1 MTMLDRMRR
10 HKSWLKWSLAIVVV
24 AFVLLY
30 IPNFLRGGGIG
41 AGAAAGAGNREVV
54 ASVDG
59 REITV
64 AQFRKVYNQQMQA
77 YRRSYGGSIDER
89 LLKQMGIDR
98 RILQQLIDEEAGLA
112 EARRL
117 GITTSDEEV
126 RTRILALPAFQE
138 NGQFIGDERY
148 RQLLQMAEPP
158 RRPAEF
164 EEEVRRSMT
173 LSKLQGAL
181 TDWMTVSAA
190 DVTAEYKKRNEKVKL
205 AVVSFPSDKFLAET
219 TATDA
224 EIAQQYEQHKS
235 DYRIPDK
242 RKVRYA
248 LLDTQSIRNRTQV
261 TAQDVQR
268 YYEDNEAQYS
278 TPEEVRA
285 SHILLKTEG
294 KDDAAVKKE
303 AEDLLAKAKA
313 GADFAELAKKYSED
327 DSNKDKGGDLGFF
340 PKGQMVPEFDTVA
353 FSMQP
358 GQISDLVKT
367 QFGYHI
373 IKMVEK
379 KPATKRT
386 LDEVRPQ
393 IEDQLKTQRAQE
405 EAQRTVNDLAGKV
418 TKPADL
424 DAVAKPRGFTLGET
438 DYFSQRDPVVGLGM
452 SPAVA
457 ARAFELKDN
466 EVSDAI
472 QTPQGFAFITVTGKQ
487 PASDPPLE
495 AVKDKVRL
503 DVVKKKAVET
513 ARQKAAAL
521 AAQLKTGDFN
531 AVAKSA
537 GLEVKTTDLIARGA
551 PIPDAGVSPA
561 IDAAAFALPAGA
573 VSDPIVTETGAV
585 VVKVLEHPAISPADM
600 AKGLESVRA
609 DLLAER
615 RNQFFSAY
623 MAKARERMQ
632 INVNQQLVNQMFA

>member
-10 HKSWLKWSLAIVVV
+10 HKNWLKWSLAIVVV

-30 IPNFLRGGGIG
+30 IPNFLRGGGMAG
-41 AGAAAGAGNREVV
+41 AGAAAGSRDVV

-64 AQFRKVYNQQMQA
+64 AQFRRIYNQQMQA

-148 RQLLQMAEPP
+148 RQLLQMADPP
-158 RRPAEF
+158 RRPSEF

-181 TDWMTVSAA
+181 TDWMTVSTA
-190 DVTAEYKKRNEKVKL
+190 DVTAEYKKRNEKAKL
-205 AVVSFPSDKFLAET
+205 AIVSFPSDKFLAET

-224 EIAQQYEQHKS
+224 EIAQQFEQHKS

-261 TAQDVQR
+261 TPQDVQR

-303 AEDLLAKAKA
+303 AEDVLAKAKA

-340 PKGQMVPEFDTVA
+340 PKGQMVPEFDAVA
-353 FSMQP
+353 FAMQP

-373 IKMVEK
+373 IKMVER

-386 LDEVRPQ
+386 LDEVRAQ
-393 IEDQLKTQRAQE
+393 IEDQLKTQRAQD
-405 EAQRTVNDLAGKV
+405 EAQRIVKDLAGKV
-418 TKPADL
+418 TKPSDL
-424 DAVAKPRGFTLGET
+424 DTVAKPRGFTVGET
-438 DYFSQRDPVVGLGM
+438 DFFAQTDPVVGLGM

-457 ARAFELKDN
+457 ARAFQLKDN

-487 PASDPPLE
+487 AASDPPLE

-503 DVVKKKAVET
+503 DVVKKKAIET
-513 ARQKAAAL
+513 ARQKAAGL
-521 AAQLKTGDFN
+521 SAQLKTGDFN
-531 AVAKSA
+531 AVAKAA

-551 PIPDAGVSPA
+551 PIADAGVSPA
-561 IDAAAFALPAGA
+561 IDAAAFALPAGG
-573 VSDPIVTETGAV
+573 VSDPIVTDTGAV
-585 VVKVLEHPAISPADM
+585 VVKVLEHPAISEADM
-600 AKGLESVRA
+600 AKGLDAVRA

-632 INVNQQLVNQMFA
+632 ININQQTVGQIIA

>member
-10 HKSWLKWSLAIVVV
+10 HKNWLKWSLAIVVV

-30 IPNFLRGGGIG
+30 IPNFLRNGGMGG
-41 AGAAAGAGNREVV
+41 AVGVSTREVV

-64 AQFRKVYNQQMQA
+64 GQFRKIYNQQMQA

-148 RQLLQMAEPP
+148 RQLLQMADPP
-158 RRPAEF
+158 RRPSEF

-181 TDWMTVSAA
+181 TDWMTVSTA
-190 DVTAEYKKRNEKVKL
+190 DVTAEYKKRNEKAKL
-205 AVVSFPSDKFLAET
+205 AIVSFPSDKFLAET

-224 EIAQQYEQHKS
+224 EIAQQFEQHKS

-261 TAQDVQR
+261 TPQDVQR

-303 AEDLLAKAKA
+303 AEDVLAKAKA

-340 PKGQMVPEFDTVA
+340 PKGQMVPEFDAVA
-353 FSMQP
+353 FAMQP

-373 IKMVEK
+373 IKMVER

-386 LDEVRPQ
+386 LDEVRAQ
-393 IEDQLKTQRAQE
+393 IEDQLKTQRAQD
-405 EAQRTVNDLAGKV
+405 EAQRIVKDLAGKV
-418 TKPADL
+418 TKPSDL
-424 DAVAKPRGFTLGET
+424 DTVAKPRGFTVGET
-438 DYFSQRDPVVGLGM
+438 DFFAQTDPVVGLGM

-457 ARAFELKDN
+457 ARAFQLKDN

-487 PASDPPLE
+487 AASDPPLE

-503 DVVKKKAVET
+503 DVVKKKAIET

-521 AAQLKTGDFN
+521 SAQLKTGDFN
-531 AVAKSA
+531 AVAKAA

-551 PIPDAGVSPA
+551 PIADAGVSPA
-561 IDAAAFALPAGA
+561 IDAAAFALPAGG
-573 VSDPIVTETGAV
+573 VSDPIVTDTGAV
-585 VVKVLEHPAISPADM
+585 VVKVLEHPAISEADM
-600 AKGLESVRA
+600 AKGLDAVRA

-632 INVNQQLVNQMFA
+632 INVNQQTVGQIIA

>member
-10 HKSWLKWSLAIVVV
+10 HKNWLKWSLAIVVV

-30 IPNFLRGGGIG
+30 IPNFLRGGGMAG
-41 AGAAAGAGNREVV
+41 AGAAAGSRDVV

-64 AQFRKVYNQQMQA
+64 AQFRRIYNQQMQA

-148 RQLLQMAEPP
+148 RQLLQMADPP
-158 RRPAEF
+158 RRPSEF

-181 TDWMTVSAA
+181 TDWMTVSTA
-190 DVTAEYKKRNEKVKL
+190 DVTAEYKKRNEKAKL
-205 AVVSFPSDKFLAET
+205 AIVSFPSDKFLAET

-224 EIAQQYEQHKS
+224 EIAQQFEQHKS

-261 TAQDVQR
+261 TPQDVQR

-303 AEDLLAKAKA
+303 AEDVLAKAKA
-313 GADFAELAKKYSED
+313 GADFAELATKYSED

-340 PKGQMVPEFDTVA
+340 PKGQMVPEFDAVA
-353 FSMQP
+353 FAMQP

-373 IKMVEK
+373 IKMVER

-386 LDEVRPQ
+386 LDEVRAQ
-393 IEDQLKTQRAQE
+393 IEDQLKTQRAQD
-405 EAQRTVNDLAGKV
+405 EAQRIVKDLAGKV
-418 TKPADL
+418 TKPSDL
-424 DAVAKPRGFTLGET
+424 DTVAKPRGFTVGET
-438 DYFSQRDPVVGLGM
+438 DFFAQTDPVVGLGM

-457 ARAFELKDN
+457 ARAFQLKDN

-487 PASDPPLE
+487 AASDPPLE

-503 DVVKKKAVET
+503 DVVKKKAIET
-513 ARQKAAAL
+513 ARQKAAGL
-521 AAQLKTGDFN
+521 SAQLKTGDFN
-531 AVAKSA
+531 AVAKAA

-551 PIPDAGVSPA
+551 PIADAGVSPA
-561 IDAAAFALPAGA
+561 IDAAAFALPAGG
-573 VSDPIVTETGAV
+573 VSDPIVTDTGAV
-585 VVKVLEHPAISPADM
+585 VVKVLEHPAISEADM
-600 AKGLESVRA
+600 AKGLDAVRA

-632 INVNQQLVNQMFA
+632 INVNQQTVGQIIA

>member
-24 AFVLLY
+24 AFILLY
-30 IPNFLRGGGIG
+30 IPNFLRGGGMG
-41 AGAAAGAGNREVV
+41 AAGAGSRDVV

-59 REITV
+59 RQITV
-64 AQFRKVYNQQMQA
+64 GQFRKVYNQQIQA

-117 GITTSDEEV
+117 GIATSDEEV
-126 RTRILALPAFQE
+126 RVRILALPAFQE

-148 RQLLQMAEPP
+148 RQLLQMADPP
-158 RRPAEF
+158 RRPSEF

-190 DVTAEYKKRNEKVKL
+190 DVTAEYKKRNDKVKL

-224 EIAQQYEQHKS
+224 EIAQQFEQHKA

-248 LLDTQSIRNRTQV
+248 LLDTQGIRNRTQV

-278 TPEEVRA
+278 TPEETRA

-294 KDDAAVKKE
+294 KDDAAVKKQ
-303 AEDLLAKAKA
+303 AEDLLAKAKG
-313 GADFAELAKKYSED
+313 GADFAALATTFSED
-327 DSNKDKGGDLGFF
+327 DSSKVKGGDLGFF
-340 PKGQMVPEFDTVA
+340 PKGQMVPEFDAAA
-353 FSMQP
+353 FSLPP
-358 GQISDLVKT
+358 GQISDLVKS

-373 IKMVEK
+373 IKVVER
-379 KPATKRT
+379 KPATKRS
-386 LDEVRPQ
+386 LDQVRAQ
-393 IEDQLKTQRAQE
+393 IEDQLKTQRAQD
-405 EAQRTVNDLAGKV
+405 EAQRTVTELAGKV
-418 TKPADL
+418 AKPADL
-424 DAVAKPRGFTLGET
+424 DGVAKPRGFTVAET
-438 DYFSQRDPVVGLGM
+438 DFFSRTDPVVGLGM

-457 ARAFELKDN
+457 AQAFELKDN
-466 EVSDAI
+466 AVSDAV
-472 QTPQGFAFITVTGKQ
+472 QTPQGYAFLTVTGKQ
-487 PASDPPLE
+487 AARDPSLDE
-495 AVKDKVRL
+495 VKDKVRL

-513 ARQKAAAL
+513 ARQKAASI
-521 AAQLKTGDFN
+521 AAQLKTGDFT
-531 AVAKSA
+531 AAAKAA

-551 PIPDAGVSPA
+551 PIADAGVSPT
-561 IDAAAFALPAGA
+561 IEAAAFALPAGG
-573 VSDPIVTETGAV
+573 VSDPIVTDAGAV
-585 VVKVLEHPAISPADM
+585 VVKVLEHPAISEAEM
-600 AKGLESVRA
+600 AKGLDAVRT

-632 INVNQQLVNQMFA
+632 INVNQQTVAQILA